1 MKALTPFL
9 RNRILHLAEQG
20 LSTKVICERLGLSR
34 YGVDRTLKLYGVKP
48 GSDAAFS
55 GSYYR
60 LQGGRKR

>member
-1 MKALTPFL
+1 MKHLTPFQIS
-9 RNRILHLAEQG
+9 RILTLAEEG
-20 LSTKVICERLGLSR
+20 LSKKVICLRMGLSR
-34 YGVDRTLKLYGVKP
+34 YCVDRNLKVYGVKA